1 MRPTSSR
8 PLSASAGQR
17 PGSNLSR
24 GRPVSAGSTSLRPR
38 SAGPGSRPSSS
49 RLGDKPS
56 LQPAAEEERPS
67 RSRERSVGSR
77 DRPRSASSTGS
88 GGARPLR
95 SHATAHRGSSVA
107 AFWKMKQPPTSGL
120 NPDPFADTCASLRKE
135 GGHFVSPFGTQ
146 KYRPQ
151 QPWES
156 MEITGSGMLRPSDTS
171 HSVSTQQRPV
181 NGLLGASMTS
191 DYCTDPPFYR
201 RIGFGVETV
210 NHEEL
215 AASPHRR
222 PHCLSCDHGGKEFKP
237 CNFMSTL

>member
-1 MRPTSSR
+1 MGGGEVLNSCLCS
-8 PLSASAGQR
+8 
-17 PGSNLSR
+17 
-24 GRPVSAGSTSLRPR
+24 GSTSLRPR

-107 AFWKMKQPPTSGL
+107 AFWKMKQPPTSVSLVGRTENAPVADDNSAFRSCFLELFPQQHMQGL

-146 KYRPQ
+146 KYRCVFVAC
-151 QPWES
+151 W
-156 MEITGSGMLRPSDTS
+156 
-171 HSVSTQQRPV
+171 H
-181 NGLLGASMTS
+181 
-191 DYCTDPPFYR
+191 
-201 RIGFGVETV
+201 
-210 NHEEL
+210 H
-215 AASPHRR
+215 
-222 PHCLSCDHGGKEFKP
+222 
-237 CNFMSTL
+237 